1 MAKTPSGAPIQRTH
15 LLFVVRAAVS
25 DEAID
30 FLAGT
35 KGLRDTPSSP
45 HPTSAALRV
54 STEVSSVHG
63 LETGKKVRADEGIVW
78 AGPGPR
84 RHRRAGALRLDHLQT
99 PCPPL
104 WAPLGSRKG

>member
-1 MAKTPSGAPIQRTH
+1 MCLLLWPEPPPV
-15 LLFVVRAAVS
+15 LFVLRAAVS

-35 KGLRDTPSSP
+35 KGLRDTPSSA
-45 HPTSAALRV
+45 HPTPAALRV

-63 LETGKKVRADEGIVW
+63 LETGKKVRADEGMRVGRPW
-78 AGPGPR
+78 TR